1 MAPPLRG
8 LLSVLGAFL
17 IQLTTG
23 TYHGTFG
30 NLLPYFSSYMR
41 KDRPSIGHGDLA
53 QVFSSGGLAQGI
65 TFMLGGLLFVPLL
78 GRRGCLVLGSLLFT
92 LAPILT
98 HFTLNWG
105 VPAVCFSYGVMGAGA
120 VNIIMLPSLLI
131 PVTWFPEHKGLVL
144 GIVTSGFGL
153 SSTLFSPL
161 QTLLIN
167 PSNLPPLKDVKD
179 FNSTSLYFA
188 QTEVLENLPPALLY
202 IGAIYAALFLVG
214 FILCVEK
221 PATVKEDKV
230 GVCKRLKAAMAYL
243 VKETFTRK
251 DFYLL
256 WLTRF
261 LFLVVGS
268 GFLAHWKNLA
278 FTQSQD
284 DKLVSII
291 GGVNGVV
298 NFLSRVVAGTL
309 LDRIRYRILMPTV
322 AGCLCALLLATY
334 WVAKVS
340 FPGLVTCIWLIYGF
354 SFCHFSTVPAQAIG
368 LFRHPLNSV
377 VVGTIGLADTFSYGA
392 LGILNSLV
400 MSNDSDPL
408 MFLYLFLVL
417 AACSFLALVVT
428 ACVSSPDPETS
439 KQEIDKLPVCDTVP
453 GTINTSFVESK

>member
-1 MAPPLRG
+1 
-8 LLSVLGAFL
+8 VLGAFL

-30 NLLPYFSSYMR
+30 NLLPYFSSFIR
-41 KDRPSIGHGDLA
+41 KADPSIGHGDLA
-53 QVFSSGGLAQGI
+53 QVFSSGGLAQGF
-65 TFMLGGLLFVPLL
+65 TFMLSGLLFVPLL
-78 GRRGCLVLGSLLFT
+78 GRRGCLILGSLLFT
-92 LAPILT
+92 LAPVLT
-98 HFTLNWG
+98 HFTLSFG
-105 VPAVCFSYGVMGAGA
+105 VPAVCFSYGVLGAGA

-153 SSTLFSPL
+153 SSTVFSPL
-161 QTLLIN
+161 QALLIN
-167 PSNLPPLKDVKD
+167 PSNLPPLKDEKD
-179 FNSTSLYFA
+179 LNSTSLYFA
-188 QTEVLENLPPALLY
+188 QTEVLENLPPALLI
-202 IGAIYAALFLVG
+202 IGAVYAVLFFVG

-221 PATVKEDKV
+221 PSAVQEDKV
-230 GVCKRLKAAMAYL
+230 GVVERLKAAMAYL
-243 VKETFTRK
+243 VRETFTRK

-278 FTQSQD
+278 FTQNQD

-309 LDRIRYRILMPTV
+309 LDRIRYRILMPIM
-322 AGCLCALLLATY
+322 AGCLCALLLSTF

-340 FPGLVTCIWLIYGF
+340 FPGLVVCIWLIYGF

-392 LGILNSLV
+392 LGILNSVV
-400 MSNDSDPL
+400 MSKDSDPL
-408 MFLYLFLVL
+408 MFLYLFIVL
-417 AACSFLALVVT
+417 ASCSFLALIVT
-428 ACVSSPDPETS
+428 ACVSDPQPEKD
-439 KQEIDKLPVCDTVP
+439 KQEMKMQQTSINSTAAGTV
-453 GTINTSFVESK
+453 NTSFVESK